1 MPLGNTMTTLTATRP
16 PFTCYDVVLTLG
28 VGGSHNDLVDE
39 LRRTAWMRTSEPRRS
54 RFGAWL
60 RHTTPTSEH

>member
-1 MPLGNTMTTLTATRP
+1 MALGNTMTTLTATRP

-28 VGGSHNDLVDE
+28 VGGPHNDMVDE

-54 RFGAWL
+54 RLGAWL